1 MTLSITITNQRGEV
15 KLDLELD
22 EILELFG
29 LVDKIYEKIKELL
42 IDIRREMLDQKWSEQ
57 EALYLS
63 TFHNT
68 LRRNGIDPVLARTLT
83 VLKVIAFRVQVEELL
98 KGVEKISKFKDREEE

>member
-1 MTLSITITNQRGEV
+1 M
-15 KLDLELD
+15 DLELG
-22 EILELFG
+22 EILQLFG

-42 IDIRREMLDQKWSEQ
+42 IDIRKEMLDQKWSEQ

-63 TFHNT
+63 TFYNT
-68 LRRNGIDPVLARTLT
+68 LRRNGIDPDLARTLT

-98 KGVEKISKFKDREEE
+98 KGVEKISKIKDEEKYVQVQFRE

>member
-1 MTLSITITNQRGEV
+1 M
-15 KLDLELD
+15 DLELD

-29 LVDKIYEKIKELL
+29 LVDKIYEKIKGLL
-42 IDIRREMLDQKWSEQ
+42 IDIRKEMLDQKWSEQ

-63 TFHNT
+63 TFHNA
-68 LRRNGIDPVLARTLT
+68 LRRNGIDPDLARALT

-98 KGVEKISKFKDREEE
+98 KGIEKISKFKGREDE